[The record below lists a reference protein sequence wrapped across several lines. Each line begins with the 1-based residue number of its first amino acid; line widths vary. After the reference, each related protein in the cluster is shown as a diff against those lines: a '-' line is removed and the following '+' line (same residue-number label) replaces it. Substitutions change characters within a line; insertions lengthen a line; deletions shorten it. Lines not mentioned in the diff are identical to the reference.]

1 MDMLYCLA
9 IRRGLGREQGRDT
22 RVERKEKTRKKN
34 CLLCRPDKDGLVGRS
49 FLGFSGYHKKP
60 PKRRKHFPQGL
71 TPSPDPH
78 LAAFPDS
85 TKLRAT
91 FSDRVFISA
100 TGNKHKIQRWRDAGP
115 FLDVFVFSDFKVCSH
130 YFHALRGNNF
140 IQQSFVTFFVSF
152 LTDVLIGSCF
162 LPQQFSPARII
173 SASHAN
179 VLRGSSR
186 NLSPT
191 GEERLRDEPLRTFA
205 WEACVYIIKLV
216 I

>member
-1 MDMLYCLA
+1 M
-9 IRRGLGREQGRDT
+9 
-22 RVERKEKTRKKN
+22 
-34 CLLCRPDKDGLVGRS
+34 VGPS

-60 PKRRKHFPQGL
+60 QKRRKHFPQGL
-71 TPSPDPH
+71 PPSPDPH
-78 LAAFPDS
+78 LAAFPDW

-91 FSDRVFISA
+91 FSDRVFIAA

-130 YFHALRGNNF
+130 YFHALRANNL

-173 SASHAN
+173 LASHAN

-205 WEACVYIIKLV
+205 WEASIICACLCTCYTCG
-216 I
+216 